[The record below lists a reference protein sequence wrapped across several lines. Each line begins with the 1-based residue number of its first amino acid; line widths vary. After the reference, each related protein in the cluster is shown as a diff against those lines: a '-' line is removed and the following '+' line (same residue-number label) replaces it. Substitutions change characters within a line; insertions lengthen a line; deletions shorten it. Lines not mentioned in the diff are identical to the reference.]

1 MAGCITSSLLLGV
14 LLFDIDFEDLTFAPG
29 SKSLIFGFRLKRFT
43 ENLDLVKLEGV
54 GTDGLETNLAVCC
67 GISVVILSEL
77 VVMFGCLTCCCIL
90 GLVIGTN
97 DVGGEGVVIS
107 SSLVGK
113 IDEEI
118 VVDDWGG
125 NDGGGVVVGDGVD
138 SGSCCGEG
146 EAEDCFEIDLGVSKG
161 N

>member
-77 VVMFGCLTCCCIL
+77 VVMFGCLTCCIL